1 MDHLTEEKR
10 RTSRSRVVRGGVI
23 SFPELGTTLDCRVY
37 NLSEAGACLVATSR
51 ASIPNEFELVLDNVL
66 YRCRVIWRKA
76 DRLGVEFQAAPL
88 WTRSPAI

>member
-51 ASIPNEFELVLDNVL
+51 ASIPNEFELVFDKMP
-66 YRCRVIWRKA
+66 YRCRLIWRKA
-76 DRLGVEFQAAPL
+76 DRLGVEFQDGPC
-88 WTRSPAI
+88 